1 MLSAIFH
8 SYVRKSATLC
18 LYQAGDHYLAPHLVF
33 PHVQTVALIHCSRN
47 GVKNVMTPS
56 RFPNVKTVHYL
67 SAHPGQVDLYR
78 RFPSTIDWVF
88 PNSKYIFYKC
98 MINAGKGRVDPALI
112 NKYVYRMIEND
123 IHIKLPG
130 YGTYIGRQY
139 RTQLNKYLEREY
151 VPSNPLVG
159 PFVPINE
166 EDDGH
171 TALSQFLKEQ
181 KEIDFFNLIM
191 STCAEED
198 NTIMIN
204 HLGATPFRSSS
215 K

>member
-18 LYQAGDHYLAPHLVF
+18 LYQVGDHYLAPKLVF
-33 PHVQTVALIHCSRN
+33 PHVQTLALIHCSRN
-47 GVKNVMTPS
+47 GVQNVLTPS

-78 RFPSTIDWVF
+78 RFPSNIDWVF

-98 MINAGKGRVDPALI
+98 MIDAGIGRVDPQI
-112 NKYVYRMIEND
+112 ISRYVYRVLDND

-130 YGTYIGRQY
+130 YGIYIGKHY
-139 RTQLNKYLEREY
+139 RTHMNKYLEREY
-151 VPSNPLVG
+151 MPSKPLVS

-166 EDDGH
+166 DDDEE
-171 TALSQFLKEQ
+171 TVVSKFLREQ
-181 KEIDFFNLIM
+181 KDIDFFNRIM
-191 STCAEED
+191 NTCNEED
-198 NTIMIN
+198 NAIMIN
-204 HLGATPFRSSS
+204 HLDATPFHNSS